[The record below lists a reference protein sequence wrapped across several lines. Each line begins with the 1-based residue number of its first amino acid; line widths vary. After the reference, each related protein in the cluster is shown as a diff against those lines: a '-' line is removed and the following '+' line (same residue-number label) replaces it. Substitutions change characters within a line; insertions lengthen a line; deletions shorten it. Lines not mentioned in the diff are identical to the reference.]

1 MSKAFDINAILNK
14 EVAGTVS
21 EKKEKKKNFTFVIFL
36 NDKQKMENLRVHI
49 AKKEHQILS
58 QADLLGQ
65 GVELLSKVY
74 PSVDF
79 SPNNFKFKG
88 GGRKKE
94 GEEICTTSFS
104 LSFNY
109 INFLN
114 NMLEYKLHND
124 IHYTKRYLFKEIIDL
139 LEKKYEINSS
149 LT

>member
-1 MSKAFDINAILNK
+1 MNKAFDINAILNK
-14 EVAGTVS
+14 EIDALVP

-36 NDKQKMENLRVHI
+36 NDKKRMEDLRIHL
-49 AKKEHQILS
+49 AKKESQILS

-104 LSFNY
+104 LSSNY

-114 NMLEYKLHND
+114 NLLLYKLHND
-124 IHYTKRYLFKEIIDL
+124 IHYTKRYLFREIMDA
-139 LEKKYEINSS
+139 LEKKKKINK
-149 LT
+149 